1 MKKPKETQSATRTV
15 EPIRAPEPAKAEP
28 KEPKEPKVEAAEE
41 PKGILALFDAIS
53 CAACQRRLVA
63 AFSSKG
69 KLQLQHDRSDCIHA
83 GKHFELPTVTLHE
96 AKP

>member
-1 MKKPKETQSATRTV
+1 MKKPKETQSAIRAV
-15 EPIRAPEPAKAEP
+15 EPIRAPEPEP
-28 KEPKEPKVEAAEE
+28 KPEVKPEAPGEIQ
-41 PKGILALFDAIS
+41 GVVALFGPVY
-53 CAACQRRLVA
+53 CGACQRALTA